1 MMCCATSGSKKWLR
15 KSMPPDGVLYSLPDG
30 VSALYSRTRREV
42 IELVWL
48 HVMDLALK
56 FAFRLSSEQLVSLFV
71 DYLKAMRI
79 TSLIH

>member
-1 MMCCATSGSKKWLR
+1 MQYIKKFAVPDSG
-15 KSMPPDGVLYSLPDG
+15 YSEGGDR
-30 VSALYSRTRREV
+30 VN
-42 IELVWL
+42 LVWL

-56 FAFRLSSEQLVSLFV
+56 FAFRLSFEQLVSLFV